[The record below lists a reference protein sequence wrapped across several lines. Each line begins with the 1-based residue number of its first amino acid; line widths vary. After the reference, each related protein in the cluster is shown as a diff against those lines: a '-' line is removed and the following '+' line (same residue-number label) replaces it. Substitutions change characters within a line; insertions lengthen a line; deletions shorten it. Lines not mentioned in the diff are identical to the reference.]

1 MYGKIIISEVFWDNK
16 YRTIKPLAVGGAAGG
31 EKFVYNGILFK
42 FAVDWKQIYQS
53 DHAAMK
59 AASQEMLSLMSIQDA
74 DIEGICTPLMCLVNI
89 SILCN
94 GPYLQLRSITLV
106 FVSLQS
112 HCYRCPVT
120 L

>member
-74 DIEGICTPLMCLVNI
+74 DIEGICTPLMCLVSPVQRDFELI
-89 SILCN
+89 PHRL
-94 GPYLQLRSITLV
+94 ITSD
-106 FVSLQS
+106 FVSSQ
-112 HCYRCPVT
+112 YRCCQCPT
-120 L
+120 KL